1 MTYPEIQQF
10 IDDYIK
16 GIKPLPYAEYMTKL
30 GFNYIDERPSSD
42 TIPTPGVEIT
52 INDKGELLILTAS
65 EESKKAG
72 LQAGDILIKAMGQDV
87 NMENIRQTV
96 KKIRSMKV
104 GDPVEIVVRRGD
116 KEIPLTVNLQQR
128 MDRHIFEEM
137 KNPTKEQLKLRD
149 AWSKNL

>member
-1 MTYPEIQQF
+1 
-10 IDDYIK
+10 
-16 GIKPLPYAEYMTKL
+16 
-30 GFNYIDERPSSD
+30 
-42 TIPTPGVEIT
+42 
-52 INDKGELLILTAS
+52 
-65 EESKKAG
+65 
-72 LQAGDILIKAMGQDV
+72 MGQDV